1 MTVVAYT
8 SAAASPK
15 VSQVDKTYDL
25 SVVPLPVASLQLY
38 GDAED
43 STDLTPT
50 WTWQW
55 SILDMPAGAS
65 TSFVDDTVQNPVL
78 QNLDVW
84 GNTLVALVATNTN
97 NAAVSESN
105 PLLMPNTAR
114 VTARMLGEVS
124 ALEKPAAGERDWYAR
139 YRDAVQVL
147 EDLANASVGAHTIL
161 SHTDVS
167 VATGPDIDRL
177 SNGSYAHQGGN
188 PINPGMHKHTGAHV
202 DVATDV
208 VRGVAY
214 LEDAALD
221 PANPKI
227 ITRERIIYQ
236 GTVDG
241 TPTTLGYQP
250 GKIFPISGGN
260 MPPWHMAWYVD
271 DDVELESFQV
281 IVADGGPDVG
291 AGDDPYTFQLY
302 SGSKA
307 SLEANTMAV
316 INNGV
321 ADAEVTGVAPLS
333 HGPLA
338 LDSAGG
344 GQTWSITGRQYIAL
358 VCTEAPVDRG
368 GGVSV
373 TLQCRRQV

>member
-1 MTVVAYT
+1 MTVIAYT

-25 SVVPLPVASLQLY
+25 ASVSLPVASLQLY

-43 STDLTPT
+43 STDPTPT

-55 SILDMPAGAS
+55 SILDKPVGAA
-65 TSFVDDTVQNPVL
+65 TTFVDDTVQNPVL
-78 QNLDVW
+78 QDLDVW

-114 VTARMLGEVS
+114 VTVRMLGAKSGV
-124 ALEKPAAGERDWYAR
+124 EKSAAGERDWYTR
-139 YRDAVQVL
+139 YRAAVQVI
-147 EDLANASVGAHTIL
+147 EDLKNASVGAHTIL

-167 VATGPDIDRL
+167 TATGPDIDRL

-188 PINPGMHKHTGAHV
+188 PANPGMHKHTGAHV

-214 LEDAALD
+214 LEDAAAD

-236 GTVDG
+236 GTFAG
-241 TPTTLGYQP
+241 TLTASGFTP
-250 GKIFPISGGN
+250 GQVFTPAGGN
-260 MPPWHMAWYVD
+260 NPPWHVIWYVD
-271 DDVELESFQV
+271 DDVEIESFQV
-281 IVADGGPDVG
+281 VMADGGPITAV
-291 AGDDPYTFQLY
+291 GDDPYIFQLHT
-302 SGSKA
+302 A
-307 SLEANTMAV
+307 SEANVEANSWAV
-316 INNGV
+316 VNNGS
-321 ADAEVTGVAPLS
+321 ADAEVSGTCPTS
-333 HGPLA
+333 HGPLV
-338 LDSAGG
+338 LDSAAG
-344 GQTWSITGRQYIAL
+344 GQTWSVTGRQYL
-358 VCTEAPVDRG
+358 SLQCVGHPVDVG
-368 GGVSV
+368 AVGSV
-373 TLQCRRQV
+373 IIQARRQV